1 MLEETRLGT
10 SPAAFISS
18 FPQRRKH
25 VDRGMIHFRRL
36 PSWGLRAD
44 NDFLAAAQYGIPY
57 AHGKDSL
64 TVVGGANYRGN
75 HHRGVA
81 LAG

>member
-1 MLEETRLGT
+1 
-10 SPAAFISS
+10 
-18 FPQRRKH
+18 
-25 VDRGMIHFRRL
+25 MIHFGRL
-36 PSWGLRAD
+36 TGWGLRAD
-44 NDFLAAAQYGIPY
+44 NDFLAAGQHGIPY
-57 AHGKDSL
+57 AHRKDSS